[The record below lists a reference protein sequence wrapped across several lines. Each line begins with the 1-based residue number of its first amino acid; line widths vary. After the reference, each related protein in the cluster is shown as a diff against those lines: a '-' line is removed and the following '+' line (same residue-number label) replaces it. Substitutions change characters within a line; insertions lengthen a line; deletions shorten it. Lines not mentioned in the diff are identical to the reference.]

1 MEKILILSPGPFSKR
16 DYDRFGIDY
25 LKKNF
30 SVRIIDLTAWLYPN
44 FWKEISN
51 KILKLEDCET
61 ISNKNDFLKF
71 NTDNDPIIVL
81 DFIEKNTK
89 TNWVRSQLKKR
100 KCLFI
105 GFDINL
111 IPQDSFNILKSFK
124 KHNFKKLPIKIISVL
139 INFFLQKYYNFN
151 KKYLPQI
158 LVVGGLSSSRK
169 FKIKRKIYAH
179 CMDYDVYLKIKN
191 KTKENHNYDRPY
203 AVFLDEDMCNHPDYI
218 FQNINIPV
226 SENEYYPILINFF
239 KRFELLTGLK
249 IKFAAHPKSRT
260 RNLDKLLKNFDCSVG
275 NTPELIKNSK
285 AVILHASTSVSYA
298 ILFKKPA
305 LFLTSNE
312 LKNSWI
318 GPRISNFVRNTN
330 GKLINLSNN
339 FDNELS
345 TQDLFTVDKIQ
356 YQKYLEKYL
365 KTPNSPEIPLWEI
378 FTKDIKNTFR
388 EN

>member
-30 SVRIIDLTAWLYPN
+30 SVRIIDLTAWFYPN
-44 FWKEISN
+44 YWKEISN
-51 KILKLEDCET
+51 KILKLEDCEI

-71 NTDNDPIIVL
+71 NTCNDPIIVL
-81 DFIEKNTK
+81 DCLEKSTK

-111 IPQDSFNILKSFK
+111 TPRDSFNILKSFK
-124 KHNFKKLPIKIISVL
+124 KYNFKKLSIKIISVL

-169 FKIKRKIYAH
+169 SKIKRKIYAH
-179 CMDYDVYLKIKN
+179 CTDYDVYLKIKN

-218 FQNINIPV
+218 FQNINAPV

-239 KRFELLTGLK
+239 KKFELLTGLK

-260 RNLDKLLKNFDCSVG
+260 RNLDKLLKNFDYSVG
-275 NTPELIKNSK
+275 NTPELVKNSK
-285 AVILHASTSVSYA
+285 AVILHSSTSVSYA
-298 ILFKKPA
+298 ILFKKPTI
-305 LFLTSNE
+305 FLTSNE
-312 LKNSWI
+312 LKNSWF
-318 GPRISNFVRNTN
+318 GPRINNFVRNTN

-356 YQKYLEKYL
+356 YKKYLEKYL
-365 KTPNSPEIPLWEI
+365 KAPNSPEIPLWEI